1 MWVYMQTIQSH
12 VRLLLSVLSA
22 STLFDKVGLL
32 ALKHSSKQKAYKKQ
46 SRLDWLLKV
55 LLSDP
60 ETETFP

>member
-1 MWVYMQTIQSH
+1 MWVYMQTVQSH

-22 STLFDKVGLL
+22 STLFNKVGLL
-32 ALKHSSKQKAYKKQ
+32 ALKYFSKQK

-55 LLSDP
+55 LLSDQ